1 MLITAIEPR
10 RKSLRALYLDG
21 ELAVN
26 IDAQTLLS
34 SRFQVGTEITDEELH
49 ELLAASDANRAKEKA
64 LYLIAHRDHSKK
76 ELVDKIRR
84 TASQEAA
91 EKAVDRMEEIGLI
104 DDRDYA
110 RRYASVEYELK
121 QKGIDPDFIEELLEE
136 LEPEPVGQIGALV
149 ERKYLRAL
157 DDERGRRRTVAAL
170 QRLGYRWEDI
180 RRALKEYEI
189 PEG

>member
-1 MLITAIEPR
+1 M
-10 RKSLRALYLDG
+10 
-21 ELAVN
+21 
-26 IDAQTLLS
+26 
-34 SRFQVGTEITDEELH
+34 
-49 ELLAASDANRAKEKA
+49 
-64 LYLIAHRDHSKK
+64 
-76 ELVDKIRR
+76 DKIRR

-91 EKAVDRMEEIGLI
+91 EKAADRLEEIGLI

-110 RRYASVEYELK
+110 RRYALELFQRKYFARKRVEYELI

-180 RRALKEYEI
+180 RRALKEYES

>member
-1 MLITAIEPR
+1 M
-10 RKSLRALYLDG
+10 
-21 ELAVN
+21 
-26 IDAQTLLS
+26 TLKE
-34 SRFQVGTEITDEELH
+34 QW
-49 ELLAASDANRAKEKA
+49 AA
-64 LYLIAHRDHSKK
+64 
-76 ELVDKIRR
+76 
-84 TASQEAA
+84 
-91 EKAVDRMEEIGLI
+91 
-104 DDRDYA
+104 
-110 RRYASVEYELK
+110 
-121 QKGIDPDFIEELLEE
+121 PIEELLEE

>member
-1 MLITAIEPR
+1 ML
-10 RKSLRALYLDG
+10 
-21 ELAVN
+21 
-26 IDAQTLLS
+26 LLS
-34 SRFQVGTEITDEELH
+34 ERSELSWESFEEL
-49 ELLAASDANRAKEKA
+49 ELPEF
-64 LYLIAHRDHSKK
+64 
-76 ELVDKIRR
+76 E
-84 TASQEAA
+84 
-91 EKAVDRMEEIGLI
+91 
-104 DDRDYA
+104 
-110 RRYASVEYELK
+110 
-121 QKGIDPDFIEELLEE
+121 EELLEE

>member
-1 MLITAIEPR
+1 MVASHYRSPINYSVDLLNQCTA
-10 RKSLRALYLDG
+10 ALERLYTCRENLEFVVSNAKPG
-21 ELAVN
+21 REA
-26 IDAQTLLS
+26 
-34 SRFQVGTEITDEELH
+34 RDEEIKKRL
-49 ELLAASDANRAKEKA
+49 EEYQNRFCEAMDEMC
-64 LYLIAHRDHSKK
+64 
-76 ELVDKIRR
+76 IR
-84 TASQEAA
+84 
-91 EKAVDRMEEIGLI
+91 
-104 DDRDYA
+104 DRDYA
-110 RRYASVEYELK
+110 RRYASELFQRKYFARKRVEYELK

>member
-1 MLITAIEPR
+1 M
-10 RKSLRALYLDG
+10 
-21 ELAVN
+21 
-26 IDAQTLLS
+26 
-34 SRFQVGTEITDEELH
+34 GTEITDEEVH

-110 RRYASVEYELK
+110 RRYASELFQRKYFARKRVEYELK